1 MKIKIHKDLLVWQK
15 SMNLAKSLYEIVQKL
30 PKEEKYA
37 LSDQLRRASVSIP
50 SNIAEGFGRHS
61 PKDYAHFLSMA
72 RGSAFELETQ
82 LILCEQIHFL
92 TNSDTKPL
100 LDTISE
106 LTKMFNSLINKLLNL

>member
-1 MKIKIHKDLLVWQK
+1 
-15 SMNLAKSLYEIVQKL
+15 
-30 PKEEKYA
+30 
-37 LSDQLRRASVSIP
+37 
-50 SNIAEGFGRHS
+50 
-61 PKDYAHFLSMA
+61 MA